1 MLLSMQ
7 HHRLELN
14 GPPDDVAALASA
26 LHAAGAQ
33 PIPGA
38 DPPRLTWTTPA
49 PSPLHGVCARHPRV
63 VVGAERFALL
73 GETLDRVVLR
83 GAEATVLERR
93 PFAPH
98 FDGLDGDG
106 DADDGDPILHGLA
119 LAEDCAP
126 LDPDA
131 LGVAGRRV
139 AAHPVRLGPG
149 PAGSAL
155 DDALLVGAAV
165 GRLCAV
171 ATADPRPGDPAAHAL
186 SADPR
191 ASARPSPAVL
201 TALVDVAAA
210 ALTAGA
216 ACADPACAAELAY
229 ERARHLTEA
238 YAIAAVERL
247 WSRPGDADWP
257 EWLMYT
263 LLGAVAVVED
273 CATTLHQ
280 PPPPLLAVHLE
291 HAATQRERLCHGTT
305 RLVATCLQALVLFA
319 AGASP

>member
-1 MLLSMQ
+1 MQ
-7 HHRLELN
+7 HHRLVLN
-14 GPPDDVAALASA
+14 GPPAAVAALVDA

-73 GETLDRVVLR
+73 GQTLDRVVVR
-83 GAEATVLERR
+83 GLETTVLERR

-98 FDGLDGDG
+98 ADELDGDE
-106 DADDGDPILHGLA
+106 DDGDPIFHGLV
-119 LAEDCAP
+119 LGGDCAP

-131 LGVAGRRV
+131 LRV
-139 AAHPVRLGPG
+139 AAGRVAARPVRFGPG

-155 DDALLVGAAV
+155 EDALLVGAAV
-165 GRLCAV
+165 GRLSVA
-171 ATADPRPGDPAAHAL
+171 ATADPPPDEAVTHAL

-191 ASARPSPAVL
+191 AAARPDPAVL
-201 TALVDVAAA
+201 DALAELAAA

-216 ACADPACAAELAY
+216 AYADPACAAELAY

-238 YAIAAVERL
+238 YAIAAAERL

-280 PPPPLLAVHLE
+280 PPPPLLTAHLE
-291 HAATQRERLCHGTT
+291 HAATQRERLCHATT
-305 RLVATCLQALVLFA
+305 RLASTCLQALVLFCED
-319 AGASP
+319 